1 MGDTMADT
9 AMVATEVMAMAVM
22 VTTAFTA
29 RGLLMLTPTMATEDT
44 VDTEDMAMDT
54 AMAMATARDLPMPT
68 TVTEDTVDMVMA
80 TVMATVMDT
89 DTTDKKEGVVMI
101 SRKSSVD
108 TT

>member
-9 AMVATEVMAMAVM
+9 AMVATEVM

-54 AMAMATARDLPMPT
+54 AMATATARDLPMPT